1 MSWLELELDH
11 EEESRSCFRRQLQ
24 TPTEILGLPEEQIT
38 DSAVIFTLF

>member
-11 EEESRSCFRRQLQ
+11 EEESRSFRRQLQ